1 MSAAA
6 MKVNLA
12 QGRRDE
18 IVIYWRSIKKLVFHS
33 LLTVSQ
39 IGIPRDL
46 GPPFLE
52 TPSRMNDRRNL
63 IRNSGT
69 SGISIVIFQ
78 KIGVD

>member
-46 GPPFLE
+46 RPPFLE
-52 TPSRMNDRRNL
+52 WKPNE
-63 IRNSGT
+63 
-69 SGISIVIFQ
+69 
-78 KIGVD
+78 